1 MAPDRVR
8 PTRLRVLPL
17 RRYRTD
23 LLQTHRVKTAARGL
37 HPHRGEMKHAPRRQR
52 RLPPRRTRLVGARR
66 RRNNAR
72 RCEQL
77 SHRRSRKLLNLP
89 PTPRQYVLPQIYC
102 VNASPVAGLRPRGAL
117 PNRTLQPEIRL
128 TIRSPTLTVRNRR
141 ISRIHNRNRVIHRAP
156 QFQAII
162 AFMKTV
168 LTLHERAKSL
178 PKSFSGSCATKT
190 RANSGLLVCLAAITL
205 MLLPVGASAQVAN
218 FVFVTD
224 PQAIVP
230 GAVSEQM
237 TVQAQSSGGTSANI
251 PQTACF
257 SFNTSSSQGQ
267 FSSSATT
274 WNPVTVLT
282 MNKNTANK
290 SFYYKDTQEG
300 THTLTVKISL
310 KPEDESRS
318 CANWPVGEWDISWT
332 ATQNITVG
340 TGSSSSNSETSAATS
355 TNQSVS
361 TGNSSVDSIMPPPP
375 KLFADGGSDRTV
387 VVGADTEFRA
397 RAYDEKKNII
407 DFSRFHW
414 NFGDGTTADTA
425 VAMHRFEYPG
435 RYVVVLDMPEQKD
448 AVADQFI
455 VTVERVEL
463 ALSLMED
470 GGVMIENRAGRTL
483 DRAQDALPKGRLQ
496 AGQGVAQLSF
506 VGDLRRRGAAAWPA
520 RWGGTSA
527 RRSRG

>member
-1 MAPDRVR
+1 MPSVVAF
-8 PTRLRVLPL
+8 
-17 RRYRTD
+17 
-23 LLQTHRVKTAARGL
+23 
-37 HPHRGEMKHAPRRQR
+37 
-52 RLPPRRTRLVGARR
+52 
-66 RRNNAR
+66 
-72 RCEQL
+72 
-77 SHRRSRKLLNLP
+77 
-89 PTPRQYVLPQIYC
+89 TP
-102 VNASPVAGLRPRGAL
+102 
-117 PNRTLQPEIRL
+117 
-128 TIRSPTLTVRNRR
+128 
-141 ISRIHNRNRVIHRAP
+141 
-156 QFQAII
+156 
-162 AFMKTV
+162 
-168 LTLHERAKSL
+168 
-178 PKSFSGSCATKT
+178 SFVEG
-190 RANSGLLVCLAAITL
+190 
-205 MLLPVGASAQVAN
+205 QVAN

-224 PQAIVP
+224 PQTLAAGV
-230 GAVSEQM
+230 VSEQM
-237 TVQAQSSGGTSANI
+237 TIQAQASGGTSANI

-257 SFNTSSSQGQ
+257 SLNTTSSQGQ

-282 MNKNTANK
+282 MNKNTANR
-290 SFYYKDTQEG
+290 SFYYKDAQEG

-318 CANWPVGEWDISWT
+318 CASWPVGEWDISWT
-332 ATQNITVG
+332 ATQSITVG
-340 TGSSSSNSETSAATS
+340 TGSSFSNSETGAATS
-355 TNQSVS
+355 TNQSVG
-361 TGNSSVDSIMPPPP
+361 TGNSSGDSIMPPPP

-483 DRAQDALPKGRLQ
+483 DLSRWIVRSMGRTFTIPQRTFVL
-496 AGQGVAQLSF
+496 AGSS
-506 VGDLRRRGAAAWPA
+506 LRVSPRTLGFSSGADVELAFPN
-520 RWGGTSA
+520 GTSA
-527 RRSRG
+527 LGIVPTPVLSVASSTSTSIPAKYSSQSAVFEKVDDYVAVREVESSSVEQPEVAASTTPVEAAQAAGVAAAFSGSPGKWWLSVVGIAGLAAGSLALARRYGKKEWDIVEETAETR

>member
-1 MAPDRVR
+1 
-8 PTRLRVLPL
+8 
-17 RRYRTD
+17 
-23 LLQTHRVKTAARGL
+23 
-37 HPHRGEMKHAPRRQR
+37 
-52 RLPPRRTRLVGARR
+52 
-66 RRNNAR
+66 
-72 RCEQL
+72 
-77 SHRRSRKLLNLP
+77 
-89 PTPRQYVLPQIYC
+89 
-102 VNASPVAGLRPRGAL
+102 
-117 PNRTLQPEIRL
+117 
-128 TIRSPTLTVRNRR
+128 
-141 ISRIHNRNRVIHRAP
+141 
-156 QFQAII
+156 
-162 AFMKTV
+162 
-168 LTLHERAKSL
+168 
-178 PKSFSGSCATKT
+178 
-190 RANSGLLVCLAAITL
+190 

-414 NFGDGTTADTA
+414 NFGDGSVSDAATIL
-425 VAMHRFEYPG
+425 HRFEYPG
-435 RYVVVLDMPEQKD
+435 RYVVVLDMPEEKD
-448 AVADQFI
+448 AVPDQII
-455 VTVERVEL
+455 VTVEQMKL

-470 GGVMIENRAGRTL
+470 GGVAIENRAGRTFDL
-483 DRAQDALPKGRLQ
+483 SRWIIRSMGRTFTVPAHTFILAGSSLRFSPKTLGFSSGANVELAYPNGALALGIVPTPVVSVASSTSTSIPAKYSSQTAVFEKVDDYAAVREVESSSVEQPDIATTAEETISAQAAGVGAALPGSSRVWWFGVIGI
-496 AGQGVAQLSF
+496 AGL
-506 VGDLRRRGAAAWPA
+506 AAGSLAL
-520 RWGGTSA
+520 A
-527 RRSRG
+527 RRYGKKEWDIVEETGETR